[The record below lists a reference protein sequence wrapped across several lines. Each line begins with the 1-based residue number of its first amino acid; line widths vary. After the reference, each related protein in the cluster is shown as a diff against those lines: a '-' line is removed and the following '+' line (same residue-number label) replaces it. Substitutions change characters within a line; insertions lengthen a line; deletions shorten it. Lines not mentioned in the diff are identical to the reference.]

1 MSNKKD
7 SGKRFSLGGIFTTF
21 NKETR
26 GGRIYDDKI
35 FKKYVRIVII
45 KSILNKI

>member
-21 NKETR
+21 KKETH
-26 GGRIYDDKI
+26 GGRIYDERVFRK
-35 FKKYVRIVII
+35 V
-45 KSILNKI
+45 S